1 MDSAGNDP
9 GVSHLRQGV
18 VKTWDAYYI
27 RASQVVH
34 MAKNPHADA
43 RDEGNAKKPS
53 LGLWRSPGVGNGNP
67 LHSYCLEIPM
77 DRGAWRVIVH
87 GVAKSWTQ
95 LSTHTPHVTYCLKTK
110 IKFSQKVF
118 FIQPGLKA
126 TPILISQCQLF
137 WESLKRRHIIPKVRV
152 MASFTQ
158 FNQVG
163 NS

>member
-18 VKTWDAYYI
+18 VKAWDAYYI

-34 MAKNPHADA
+34 MAKNLHANARDA
-43 RDEGNAKKPS
+43 RNAAPS
-53 LGLWRSPGVGNGNP
+53 FGLGRSPGVGNGNP
-67 LHSYCLEIPM
+67 LQSYCLEIPV
-77 DRGAWRVIVH
+77 DRGAWWVTVH
-87 GVAKSWTQ
+87 RVAKSRTQ

-110 IKFSQKVF
+110 VKFSQKVF

-126 TPILISQCQLF
+126 TPVLISQCQLF
-137 WESLKRRHIIPKVRV
+137 WECLKRRHIVPKVRV

-158 FNQVG
+158 FSQVG

>member
-1 MDSAGNDP
+1 MDSTGNDP
-9 GVSHLRQGV
+9 GVSHLRQA
-18 VKTWDAYYI
+18 WDEYYI
-27 RASQVVH
+27 WASQVVH
-34 MAKNPHADA
+34 MAKNPHANARDA
-43 RDEGNAKKPS
+43 RNAAS
-53 LGLWRSPGVGNGNP
+53 ILGLGRSPGVGNGNP
-67 LHSYCLEIPM
+67 LQYYCLEIPM
-77 DRGAWRVIVH
+77 DRGAWQVIVH

-158 FNQVG
+158 FNQIG
-163 NS
+163 HS